1 MLGLACGGDDALLKA
16 KRAKKEAGQAD
27 EKKDSPGR
35 SAETAVDGVKD
46 EQVKKEEVKKE
57 EDVKDELKD
66 ELEVKTEVK
75 QEPNDDD
82 DDALND
88 IMQAEPTV
96 RGKKRKRF
104 DFEGPLPTMPAV
116 DSDTEYEK
124 VSLKDFPESLRV
136 EAASMDRINGL
147 YKRFPKPSR
156 GRPAYV
162 KVSRLDSGKNLYLFW
177 KDGKWHISP
186 EFGEQ
191 EKSFASIIAAAS
203 IEPPF
208 EPFPGIW
215 QVLEKHKDKDDG
227 KKSDSDKDKVECLL
241 MRVVDD
247 ALWDQSHDFQDMDQ
261 PFEAHARGQL
271 EAHIAKTEKSEKR
284 KEEREEVKAE
294 VKDKAS
300 AARSQKT
307 PPQAA
312 RKQPAPPEKSS
323 SSTKQKNQKKSPK
336 AKALP
341 VVKTGDDEADM
352 VAAAAAAASDEDSDD
367 DPKAKPQSAA
377 PSAPS
382 DSESASESDSE
393 ESSSSG
399 SSEASEKEKDED
411 DLKDMN
417 DTARTLVGKLK
428 GMNKAEA
435 TEKAVKLFKSL
446 RTRVQKGM
454 GNHPELDNRNVDL
467 LRDWCKRNLNLTLA
481 PIEPYQPRQGQAGQA
496 ADRAQPKTPPMDKD
510 AATGR
515 DPNAQMPHR
524 IQRLLKSVLR
534 KSGLGVQNKR
544 NMSFQ
549 ASQERDKPV
558 ETMEHTIE
566 SWKKGGADLWY
577 SQPGSTVACNYCS
590 IPLPQH
596 AGTLQGCPDRSQFA
610 QLLFMCQECSQ
621 NPARVQWCLD
631 LLNS

>member
-16 KRAKKEAGQAD
+16 KRAKKEADQAD
-27 EKKDSPGR
+27 EKKDSPGA

-75 QEPNDDD
+75 QEPNDDED
-82 DDALND
+82 DGDALND
-88 IMQAEPTV
+88 IMQAEPSTV

-104 DFEGPLPTMPAV
+104 DFEGPLPPMPAV

-124 VSLKDFPESLRV
+124 VSFKDIPESLRV
-136 EAASMDRINGL
+136 EAASLDRINGL

-203 IEPPF
+203 IQPPF

-227 KKSDSDKDKVECLL
+227 KKSDTDKDKVQCLL

-247 ALWDQSHDFQDMDQ
+247 SLWDQSHDFQDMDQ

-300 AARSQKT
+300 AARSEKT

-323 SSTKQKNQKKSPK
+323 SSTKGQKNQKKSPK

-399 SSEASEKEKDED
+399 SSEASEKEKDDD

-428 GMNKAEA
+428 VMNKAEA
-435 TEKAVKLFKSL
+435 TEKAQKLFKSL
-446 RTRVQKGM
+446 R
-454 GNHPELDNRNVDL
+454 
-467 LRDWCKRNLNLTLA
+467 
-481 PIEPYQPRQGQAGQA
+481 
-496 ADRAQPKTPPMDKD
+496 
-510 AATGR
+510 
-515 DPNAQMPHR
+515 
-524 IQRLLKSVLR
+524 
-534 KSGLGVQNKR
+534 
-544 NMSFQ
+544 
-549 ASQERDKPV
+549 
-558 ETMEHTIE
+558 
-566 SWKKGGADLWY
+566 
-577 SQPGSTVACNYCS
+577 
-590 IPLPQH
+590 
-596 AGTLQGCPDRSQFA
+596 
-610 QLLFMCQECSQ
+610 
-621 NPARVQWCLD
+621 
-631 LLNS
+631 